1 MGKSH
6 ELNEFECEQIIGLQI
21 AGRTHEAISHLLKIS
36 KSTVIDTITWH
47 ANSNNG
53 LSAKRIK
60 RSLLM
65 NNNNHQTLKKITK
78 KNNWSSL
85 SEIHHE
91 FQNLKNKKV
100 SQDTIRKTLHQMGIY
115 SRIAALKPL
124 LTKSQHENRLK

>member
-1 MGKSH
+1 MGKSR
-6 ELNEFECEQIIGLQI
+6 ELNEFEHGQIISLQI
-21 AGRTHEAISHLLKIS
+21 AGRIHKTISHLLKIS

-100 SQDTIRKTLHQMGIY
+100 SQDTIHKTLHQMEIY
-115 SRIAALKPL
+115 SQIVTLKPL
-124 LTKSQHENRLK
+124 LIKS